1 MIKVDDGW
9 IADFSSRYFIEDFPY
24 GLKYIWQL
32 AHKYD
37 ISCPNIDK
45 VYAWGMSKIEK

>member
-1 MIKVDDGW
+1 MKEELMFFNNGND
-9 IADFSSRYFIEDFPY
+9 IEDFPY

-32 AHKYD
+32 AHEKG

-45 VYAWGMSKIEK
+45 VYEWGMSKINK